1 MVFSSGIF
9 LFVFLPVFLAIY
21 YLTPDRFKSYTI
33 LAGSAIF
40 YAWWRIDFTALLFG
54 LMFWSHWVAL
64 SIGKAQDQD
73 NPRAAKGW
81 MIAGVVV
88 NLCVL
93 GYFKYW
99 NFGVDTLAAI
109 MEAAHLDPPDDVM
122 RVLLP
127 IGVSFFVFHAIS
139 YIVDIY
145 RRDAQ
150 PVKRFADFAA
160 FMTLFPQLVAG
171 PVLRFKDLAWQF
183 GNREHTLAKFSEG
196 ARRFMIGFAYKVLI
210 ADSVAPLADSAFAL
224 EHPTAADAWLGI
236 VAYAIQLFFDFSGYS
251 HMAVG
256 LGLMMGFRLIENFN
270 HPYISQSIT
279 EFWRRWHISLS
290 TWLRDYLYIPLGGNR
305 KGPVRTYINLIL
317 TMVLGGLWHGANW
330 TFVLWGAWHGT
341 IMAIERALLGLR
353 GPGATEHPRES
364 VVRRVVLT
372 AWTMLLVL
380 IGWVLF
386 RAENVDAALR
396 MYKGMAGAQGWGFS
410 DAFEWQIGGVAVS
423 FMAVAIVLVYLQPM
437 VEAWYK
443 KAEDAGAQ
451 ALGPD
456 AVRKARRHGLAGQIA
471 IIALFLLAV
480 SRLIANS
487 YSPFLYFQF

>member
-21 YLTPDRFKSYTI
+21 YLTPARWKSYTI
-33 LAGSAIF
+33 LAGSAVF

-64 SIGKAQDQD
+64 SIGKAQDRD
-73 NPRAAKGW
+73 DLPAAKRW
-81 MIAGVVV
+81 MIAGVIV
-88 NLCVL
+88 NLGVL

-99 NFGVDTLAAI
+99 NFGIDTLSAI
-109 MEAAHLDPPDDVM
+109 MIQAGMAPPEGVA

-183 GNREHTLAKFSEG
+183 GNREHSLAKFSEG
-196 ARRFMIGFAYKVLI
+196 ARRFMIGFACKVLI

-224 EHPTAADAWLGI
+224 QNPTAADAWLGA

-305 KGPVRTYINLIL
+305 KGPVRTYVNLIL
-317 TMVLGGLWHGANW
+317 TMLLGGLWHGANW

-341 IMAIERALLGLR
+341 IMAIERAVGLH
-353 GPGATEHPRES
+353 GPGSTEHPRES
-364 VVRRVVLT
+364 VIRRVILT

-386 RAENVDAALR
+386 RAENVSAAVR
-396 MYKGMAGAQGWGFS
+396 MYKGMAGANGLGFS

-423 FMAVAIVLVYLQPM
+423 LTFLAIALVYIQPM

-443 KAEDAGAQ
+443 RAETQGAE
-451 ALGPD
+451 ALGTEKI
-456 AVRKARRHGLAGQIA
+456 RQSRRHSLAGQIA